1 MPKYIHIKTKEHI
14 MKIEKKE
21 LRDAVVTT
29 KLTKSQKEKIEELSK
44 EYDITKSNLIAQ
56 LIEEGYKQATLKIL

>member
-1 MPKYIHIKTKEHI
+1 

-56 LIEEGYKQATLKIL
+56 LIEEGYKQATQKIL